1 MIYTYFINSLTFRL
15 RKYIKQKKILKEKI
29 KRARDVRK
37 HVSPFQN
44 IPKLI
49 GISSKTTKENFKSSI
64 YIFSNTYLTKCVS
77 KTF

>member
-49 GISSKTTKENFKSSI
+49 GISSKTTKEKFKSSI
-64 YIFSNTYLTKCVS
+64 YILHHLSYKVC
-77 KTF
+77 K